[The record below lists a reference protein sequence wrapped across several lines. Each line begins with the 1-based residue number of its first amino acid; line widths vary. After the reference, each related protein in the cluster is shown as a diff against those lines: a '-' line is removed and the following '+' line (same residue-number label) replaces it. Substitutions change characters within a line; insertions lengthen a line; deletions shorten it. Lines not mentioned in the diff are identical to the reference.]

1 MYAIKRFSR
10 TKYKDF
16 RQGWKEL
23 KDEDIWNEC
32 ERVNDDILG
41 RYNQKWIADPFKS
54 KYIISKTD
62 LFNEDFNSIEDKHDL
77 DRINRLINDLK
88 IGFLYVDNGN
98 IKYKGR
104 LSYNEAK
111 YPDETHYLDK
121 FSKIGEYLV
130 YSKFITT
137 TDRLTYKVYK
147 PESSGNKLNIKVEL
161 CSCIGHKIDR
171 ATYYSNIY

>member
-62 LFNEDFNSIEDKHDL
+62 LFNEDFNSIEEWL
-77 DRINRLINDLK
+77 TS
-88 IGFLYVDNGN
+88 IGQ
-98 IKYKGR
+98 
-104 LSYNEAK
+104 
-111 YPDETHYLDK
+111 
-121 FSKIGEYLV
+121 
-130 YSKFITT
+130 
-137 TDRLTYKVYK
+137 
-147 PESSGNKLNIKVEL
+147 
-161 CSCIGHKIDR
+161 
-171 ATYYSNIY
+171 